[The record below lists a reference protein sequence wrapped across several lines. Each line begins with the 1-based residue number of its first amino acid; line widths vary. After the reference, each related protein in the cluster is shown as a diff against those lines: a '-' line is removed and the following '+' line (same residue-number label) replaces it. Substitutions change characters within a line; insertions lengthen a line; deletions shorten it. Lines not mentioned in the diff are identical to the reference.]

1 MLTGLTLMSFSRMN
15 SDFLRGELTRQKEE
29 SVEQEGYGATF
40 LKVVALILDVTQHVI
55 VGVMWASVLYTLLYV
70 TGVINSLMQFGS
82 SFRYQRGVTP
92 LTSVQAVVTM
102 IGGYVLSLP
111 LLQWVMKNRKPI
123 AFPRFMVIHNLFLM
137 TASACLSVGISYF
150 VVRDIL
156 KNGFYHSICSADV
169 HDNPY
174 LHLFYY
180 INYLLKFYEFL
191 DTYIIILKKKPVIFL
206 HWYHHAI
213 TALLTYIQQNDYTPV
228 QWVPIVMNLV
238 VHVVMYSYYLLSS
251 FHFHVWWKRYLTLF
265 QIVQFIV
272 DLSVCGYC
280 TIRLY
285 DHPKSCVGTI
295 RAAYSGMGII
305 GSYFFLFLNFYRV
318 NYKRKSK
325 VE

>member
-1 MLTGLTLMSFSRMN
+1 MKSLSKMN
-15 SDFLRGELTRQKEE
+15 SDFLRGELTQQKEE
-29 SVEQEGYGATF
+29 SIEQEEYGATF
-40 LKVVALILDVTQHVI
+40 LKVVALILDVTQHI
-55 VGVMWASVLYTLLYV
+55 VVAIIWASVLYAILYV
-70 TGVINSLMQFGS
+70 TGVINLLMQFGP
-82 SFRYQRGVTP
+82 SFRYQRGILP
-92 LTSVQAVVTM
+92 LTSIQTVIII

-111 LLQWVMKNRKPI
+111 LLRWIMKEQKPI
-123 AFPRFMVIHNLFLM
+123 TVPRLMVVHNLFLM
-137 TASACLSVGISYF
+137 SASACLSVGISYF
-150 VVRDIL
+150 VVKDVL
-156 KNGFYHSICSADV
+156 KNGFYHSICSAEV

-191 DTYIIILKKKPVIFL
+191 DTYIMILKKKPVIFL

-238 VHVVMYSYYLLSS
+238 VHVVMYSYYLLSAL
-251 FHFHVWWKRYLTLF
+251 HIHVWWKRHLTLF

-272 DLSVCGYC
+272 DLTVCGYC
-280 TIRLY
+280 MIHLY
-285 DHPKSCVGTI
+285 DHPKSCVGTL

-305 GSYFFLFLNFYRV
+305 GSYFFLFLHFYRV
-318 NYKRKSK
+318 NYKKRSK

>member
-1 MLTGLTLMSFSRMN
+1 MQ
-15 SDFLRGELTRQKEE
+15 QKEE
-29 SVEQEGYGATF
+29 SVDREAYGTTF
-40 LKVVALILDVTQHVI
+40 LKAVVWILDVTQHII
-55 VGVMWASVLYTLLYV
+55 VGVMWASVLYTVLYS
-70 TGVINSLMQFGS
+70 TGVIEYLSHFGS
-82 SFRYQRGVTP
+82 SFRYLRGNTP
-92 LTSVQAVVTM
+92 LTSKWAVATM
-102 IGGYVLSLP
+102 IGGYVVSLP
-111 LLQWVMKNRKPI
+111 VLQYIMKERKPV

-137 TASACLSVGISYF
+137 IASGCLSLGISYF
-150 VVRDIL
+150 VVQDIFR
-156 KNGFYHSICSADV
+156 NGFYHSICSAEV

-251 FHFHVWWKRYLTLF
+251 FHFKVWWKRYLTLF
-265 QIVQFIV
+265 QIAQFVV
-272 DLSVCGYC
+272 DLAVCVYC

-285 DHPKSCVGTI
+285 DEPKSCVGTT
-295 RAAYSGMGII
+295 RAAYSGVGII
-305 GSYFFLFLNFYRV
+305 GSYFLLFLRFYAL
-318 NYKRKSK
+318 NYKKKDK